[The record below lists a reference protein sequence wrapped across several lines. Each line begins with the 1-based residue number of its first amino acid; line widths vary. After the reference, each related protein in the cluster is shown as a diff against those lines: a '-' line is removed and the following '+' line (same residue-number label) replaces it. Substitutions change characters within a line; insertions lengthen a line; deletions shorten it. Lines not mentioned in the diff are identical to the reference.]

1 MYKKLGSLRKGLA
14 CLLALHVSVFG
25 WVVSGAQAAIV
36 TTQMQLSA
44 AQGAQGQSL
53 RDQVLQALA
62 RDDVQQQLIAR
73 GVNPADARQRVASLS
88 DSELADLQQHMD
100 ALPAGS
106 GALAV
111 VGVVAIVLLVL
122 DLAGVLHVF
131 NRR

>member
-1 MYKKLGSLRKGLA
+1 MQKKLGCLKKAFA
-14 CLLALHVSVFG
+14 CLLALHVGAFG
-25 WVVSGAQAAIV
+25 LAVSGAQAATV

-44 AQGAQGQSL
+44 AHDQGL

-73 GVNPADARQRVASLS
+73 GVDPADARQRVASLS
-88 DSELADLQQHMD
+88 DRELADLQQHMD
-100 ALPAGS
+100 EMPAGS

-122 DLAGVLHVF
+122 DLAGVLTIF

>member
-1 MYKKLGSLRKGLA
+1 MQKKLVRRLRKTFA
-14 CLLALHVSVFG
+14 CLLALHMGAFGLAVSE
-25 WVVSGAQAAIV
+25 AQAATV

-44 AQGAQGQSL
+44 ARDQGL

-73 GVNPADARQRVASLS
+73 GVNPADARQRVAALS

-100 ALPAGS
+100 EMPAGS

-122 DLAGVLHVF
+122 DLAGVLNIF

>member
-1 MYKKLGSLRKGLA
+1 MNKCNGAFRKAIAG
-14 CLLALHVSVFG
+14 LLALHMAAFG
-25 WVVSGAQAAIV
+25 LIASTAQAATV
-36 TTQMQLSA
+36 STQMQLSA
-44 AQGAQGQSL
+44 AQGQGL

-73 GVNPADARQRVASLS
+73 GVNPADARQRVAALS
-88 DSELADLQQHMD
+88 DSELVDLQQHMD
-100 ALPAGS
+100 AQPAGS

>member
-1 MYKKLGSLRKGLA
+1 MAAFGLIA
-14 CLLALHVSVFG
+14 ST
-25 WVVSGAQAAIV
+25 AQAATV
-36 TTQMQLSA
+36 STQMQLSA
-44 AQGAQGQSL
+44 AQGQGL

-73 GVNPADARQRVASLS
+73 GVNPADARQRVAALS
-88 DSELADLQQHMD
+88 DSELVDLQQHMD
-100 ALPAGS
+100 AQPAGS

>member
-1 MYKKLGSLRKGLA
+1 MDTLNGAFRKAIAG
-14 CLLALHVSVFG
+14 LLALHMGAFG
-25 WVVSGAQAAIV
+25 LIASTAQAATV
-36 TTQMQLSA
+36 STQMQLSA
-44 AQGAQGQSL
+44 AQGQGL

-73 GVNPADARQRVASLS
+73 GVDPADARQRVAALS
-88 DSELADLQQHMD
+88 DSELADLQQDMD
-100 ALPAGS
+100 AQPAGS

-122 DLAGVLHVF
+122 DLAGVLNIF

>member
-1 MYKKLGSLRKGLA
+1 MGAFGLIA
-14 CLLALHVSVFG
+14 ST
-25 WVVSGAQAAIV
+25 AQAATV

-44 AQGAQGQSL
+44 AQDQGL

-73 GVNPADARQRVASLS
+73 GVDPAAARQRVASLS

-100 ALPAGS
+100 EMPAGS

-122 DLAGVLHVF
+122 DLAGVLNIF